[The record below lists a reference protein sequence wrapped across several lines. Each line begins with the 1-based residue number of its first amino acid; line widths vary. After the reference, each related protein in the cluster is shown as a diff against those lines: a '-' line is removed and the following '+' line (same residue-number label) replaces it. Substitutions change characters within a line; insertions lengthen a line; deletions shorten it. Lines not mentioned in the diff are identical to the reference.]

1 LDDLGAGCAA
11 EEEGS
16 FGVLG
21 GLGSFFVL
29 GAFTARVAGFAGEI
43 RIGIE
48 LIRSMGNLHLSQ
60 HLDVVV
66 ELRSFA
72 IENFFCYLKIANR

>member
-11 EEEGS
+11 KEESG
-16 FGVLG
+16 FRVLG

-29 GAFTARVAGFAGEI
+29 GAFTARVARFAGEI

-48 LIRSMGNLHLSQ
+48 LSRSMGNLHLSQ
-60 HLDVVV
+60 HPDVVV

-72 IENFFCYLKIANR
+72 IKNFFCCLKIANR

>member
-1 LDDLGAGCAA
+1 
-11 EEEGS
+11 
-16 FGVLG
+16 
-21 GLGSFFVL
+21 
-29 GAFTARVAGFAGEI
+29 
-43 RIGIE
+43 
-48 LIRSMGNLHLSQ
+48 LSQ